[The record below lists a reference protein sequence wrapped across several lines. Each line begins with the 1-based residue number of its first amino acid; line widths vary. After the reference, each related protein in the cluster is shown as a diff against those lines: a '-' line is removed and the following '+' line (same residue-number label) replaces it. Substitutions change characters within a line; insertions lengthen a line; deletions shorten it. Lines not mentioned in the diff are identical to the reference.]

1 MKYVITV
8 ITFLFAFNASGKD
21 ITVEKQIRTKDI
33 KLIPIGNSKGIRLPK
48 KILQKYGFSESVV
61 LEEKEEGVLLHRK
74 EDSKLTWEETF
85 KAMSEEK
92 ENWDDLDTTLMD
104 GLEDEHPDS

>member
-1 MKYVITV
+1 M
-8 ITFLFAFNASGKD
+8 
-21 ITVEKQIRTKDI
+21 EKQIRSKDI

-74 EDSKLTWEETF
+74 EDKKLTWEETF
-85 KAMSEEK
+85 KSMSEKK
-92 ENWDDLDTTLMD
+92 ENWNDFDVTLMD
-104 GLEDEHPDS
+104 GLEEENLDS

>member
-1 MKYVITV
+1 M
-8 ITFLFAFNASGKD
+8 
-21 ITVEKQIRTKDI
+21 EKQIRTKDI

-74 EDSKLTWEETF
+74 EDKKLTWEETF
-85 KAMSEEK
+85 KSMSEKK
-92 ENWDDLDTTLMD
+92 ENWNDFDVTLMD
-104 GLEDEHPDS
+104 GLEEENLDSEEI

>member
-1 MKYVITV
+1 M
-8 ITFLFAFNASGKD
+8 
-21 ITVEKQIRTKDI
+21 EKQIRTKDI

-74 EDSKLTWEETF
+74 EDKKLTWEETF
-85 KAMSEEK
+85 KSMSEKK
-92 ENWDDLDTTLMD
+92 ENWNDFDITLLD
-104 GLEDEHPDS
+104 GLEEENIDSYETLN

>member
-1 MKYVITV
+1 M
-8 ITFLFAFNASGKD
+8 FNTSRKNF
-21 ITVEKQIRTKDI
+21 IIMEKRMRTKDI
-33 KLIPIGNSKGIRLPK
+33 KLISIGNSKGIRLPK

-61 LEEKEEGVLLHRK
+61 LEEREEGVLLHRK

-85 KAMSEEK
+85 KEMSKEK
-92 ENWDDLDTTLMD
+92 EDWDDLDAILMD

>member
-1 MKYVITV
+1 M
-8 ITFLFAFNASGKD
+8 
-21 ITVEKQIRTKDI
+21 EKQIRTKDI

-74 EDSKLTWEETF
+74 EDKKLTWEETF
-85 KAMSEEK
+85 KSMSEKK
-92 ENWDDLDTTLMD
+92 ENWNDFDVTLMD
-104 GLEDEHPDS
+104 GLEEENLDSQEI

>member
-1 MKYVITV
+1 M
-8 ITFLFAFNASGKD
+8 
-21 ITVEKQIRTKDI
+21 EKQTRTKDI

-74 EDSKLTWEETF
+74 EDKKLTWEETF
-85 KAMSEEK
+85 KSMSEEK
-92 ENWDDLDTTLMD
+92 ENWNVFDVTLMD
-104 GLEDEHPDS
+104 GLEEENLDS

>member
-1 MKYVITV
+1 MNKKT
-8 ITFLFAFNASGKD
+8 
-21 ITVEKQIRTKDI
+21 RTKDI

-48 KILQKYGFSESVV
+48 EILQKYGFSESVV

-74 EDSKLTWEETF
+74 KDNKLTWEETF

-92 ENWDDLDTTLMD
+92 ENWNDLDVTLMD
-104 GLEDEHPDS
+104 GLEDENPGS

>member
-1 MKYVITV
+1 
-8 ITFLFAFNASGKD
+8 LFAFNTSGKD
-21 ITVEKQIRTKDI
+21 TKMNKKIRTKDI

-48 KILQKYGFSESVV
+48 EILQKYGFSESVV

-74 EDSKLTWEETF
+74 KDNKLTWEETF

-92 ENWDDLDTTLMD
+92 ENWNDLDVTLMD
-104 GLEDEHPDS
+104 GLEDENPDS

>member
-1 MKYVITV
+1 M
-8 ITFLFAFNASGKD
+8 
-21 ITVEKQIRTKDI
+21 EKQTRTKDI

-74 EDSKLTWEETF
+74 EDKKLTWEETF
-85 KAMSEEK
+85 KSMSEEK
-92 ENWDDLDTTLMD
+92 ENWNDFDVTLMD
-104 GLEDEHPDS
+104 GLEEENLDS